1 MGASPLHPAQPRPQP
16 CKARHHSGLAGVQ
29 MLQKQGGP
37 LETNLVKAVAV
48 SVARGMTHLHK
59 RRPPLLHLDL
69 KARPQCL
76 PGRLGN
82 CAGHGV

>member
-1 MGASPLHPAQPRPQP
+1 MGASPLHPDQSRPQP
-16 CKARHHSGLAGVQ
+16 CKARHHIGLAGVQ

-69 KARPQCL
+69 KARPQVSAWKTGQLCW
-76 PGRLGN
+76 
-82 CAGHGV
+82 V